1 MPCVDMKI
9 SGFKVTPEL
18 VSEIETKFTKTLQ
31 ETIGHQFPD
40 NLGFERGSELW
51 KKANEMTLGI
61 MPGWTWITVS
71 EATWSIAGKQIANEV
86 IARIHILV
94 LKDALTPENNQ
105 EVVNEIEKLSTEIL
119 EKASGKKVHLFVDC
133 IEGEV
138 AMTLPEELFGTYT
151 KGNRHKLLKVPEI
164 VDFLQEGIGNK

>member
-9 SGFKVTPEL
+9 SGLKVTPEL
-18 VSEIETKFTKTLQ
+18 VAEIETKFTKTLQ

-40 NLGFERGSELW
+40 NLGFEKGSELY
-51 KKANEMTLGI
+51 KKAHEMTLGI

-71 EATWSIAGKQIANEV
+71 EATWAIAGKQIPDEI
-86 IARIHILV
+86 IARVHILV

-105 EVVNEIEKLSTEIL
+105 EIVKNIEELSNEILS
-119 EKASGKKVHLFVDC
+119 ASGKKVHLFVDC

-138 AMTLPEELFGTYT
+138 AMTLPEELFSAYI